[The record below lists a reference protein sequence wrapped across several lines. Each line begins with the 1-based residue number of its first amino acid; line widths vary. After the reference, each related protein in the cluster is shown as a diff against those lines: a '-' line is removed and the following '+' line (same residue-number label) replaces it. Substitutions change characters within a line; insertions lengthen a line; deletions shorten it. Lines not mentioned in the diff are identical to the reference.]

1 MSDRVAKNSRLGM
14 TDHDDFGSSRPKIM
28 NVIDSN
34 IFARDADGK
43 PHHAFLHPA
52 LIAAIAVVIASS
64 GLGGCADLGDGA
76 MSGAFVDP
84 AKYAL
89 YDCAQLDAQRKSLA
103 ARTAQLQRLID
114 KARTGAAGTVVAEV
128 AYRNDYITTRA
139 SAKLAEE
146 EWQRNKC
153 HETAAPAAPAAPAAV
168 GPGSAPRSG
177 GSRGAVDGY
186 PANRQ

>member
-1 MSDRVAKNSRLGM
+1 MSDRIAKDRCSGM
-14 TDHDDFGSSRPKIM
+14 MDHDDFGLSRPKIM

-34 IFARDADGK
+34 ILERDVGGK
-43 PHHAFLHPA
+43 PRHAFPHPV
-52 LIAAIAVVIASS
+52 LTAAIALMIAGS

-153 HETAAPAAPAAPAAV
+153 HETAAPAAPAAIS
-168 GPGSAPRSG
+168 PGSAPQSG
-177 GSRGAVDGY
+177 GSRGAIDGS
-186 PANRQ
+186 PANRK

>member
-1 MSDRVAKNSRLGM
+1 MSDRIAKNCRSR
-14 TDHDDFGSSRPKIM
+14 
-28 NVIDSN
+28 V
-34 IFARDADGK
+34 
-43 PHHAFLHPA
+43 PA
-52 LIAAIAVVIASS
+52 AAIALVIASS
-64 GLGGCADLGDGA
+64 GLVGCANLGDGA
-76 MSGAFVDP
+76 ISGAFVDP

-114 KARTGAAGTVVAEV
+114 KAHTGAAGAVVAEV
-128 AYRNDYITTRA
+128 AYRNDYVTTRA

-153 HETAAPAAPAAPAAV
+153 HESASTAAPAEIS
-168 GPGSAPRSG
+168 PGSAPRSG
-177 GSRGAVDGY
+177 GSRGAVDGS